1 MKNIPIIQEET
12 NSIENQWIKVVK
24 EDDKIENQWLETV
37 TKDEDIKET
46 NIDSILDDN
55 LDMEIEI
62 IPKIIDEKI
71 DFSWLIFNK
80 NAFNSNINNL
90 LEISWRDID
99 KIKFLNIWS
108 YSFSPNIK
116 DWVAYI
122 LIKQNTF
129 DSWNYF
135 VFIQPLQW
143 SIIPLD
149 TQMSFEYNNEK
160 INIANITPNQVNNSK
175 DSYIVLQW
183 NGFSDII
190 SLQLNNNIIL
200 EKTDFDIINDKVMSV
215 KIDKKLDTGIYSF
228 NIMTTDNIIQIDNM
242 DFTIIK

>member
-1 MKNIPIIQEET
+1 
-12 NSIENQWIKVVK
+12 
-24 EDDKIENQWLETV
+24 
-37 TKDEDIKET
+37 
-46 NIDSILDDN
+46 
-55 LDMEIEI
+55 
-62 IPKIIDEKI
+62 
-71 DFSWLIFNK
+71 
-80 NAFNSNINNL
+80 L
-90 LEISWRDID
+90 LEISWKDID

-143 SIIPLD
+143 SIVPLE
-149 TQMSFEYNNEK
+149 TQMSFEYNNSK
-160 INIANITPNQVNNSK
+160 VNIANITPNQVNNSK

-183 NGFSDII
+183 NWFSDII

-215 KIDKKLDTGIYSF
+215 KIDKKLDTWIYSF

-242 DFTIIK
+242 NFTIIK